1 MNGSP
6 LEQEEDC
13 VQCSASSSLC
23 SASVDKSGVD
33 DAAHQTGL
41 LFQRGKTSLENSQ
54 SGDVFIVCSESPQMT
69 MEMKKAYSF
78 SM

>member
-13 VQCSASSSLC
+13 VQCSASSSLY
-23 SASVDKSGVD
+23 SASVEESGGGGRSSPD
-33 DAAHQTGL
+33 RIIIPKGENI
-41 LFQRGKTSLENSQ
+41 LENSQ